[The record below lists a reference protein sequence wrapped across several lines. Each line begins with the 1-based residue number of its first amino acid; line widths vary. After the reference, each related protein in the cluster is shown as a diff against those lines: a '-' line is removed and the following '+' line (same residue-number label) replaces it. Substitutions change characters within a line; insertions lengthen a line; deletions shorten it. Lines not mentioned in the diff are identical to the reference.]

1 MKTQTTLAQLQ
12 TLIATYVDRN
22 KIANTTFEA
31 TKNNIVGLVDKIGK
45 IVTLD
50 TSFFDKLTEMNGE
63 DLPLGKTIE
72 EYYMD
77 LVKPYEFAREDSNED
92 TLKFY
97 SPSHR
102 PVAYS
107 YSLGKKTFPISIPN
121 DDIERAVN
129 NIAEYEVIVGQITK
143 RLNDSVA
150 IWKYGVKRELL
161 GKIIDM
167 VEEAQTSG
175 EDVTGAQAYDE
186 GNLYASEGKSY
197 IAVATTTDEL
207 TIAQAVDSGILVEL
221 KMKKVLPI
229 PTDTE
234 TGENFIQACLEA
246 VEVASDVS
254 EGYSLNGNTI
264 GAEMGLRLYVKQGV
278 MPSVQ
283 VKTIAGAFHKDEL
296 VIPAKLKVI
305 KDFGKTTSSN
315 CYAVLMDSRGARL
328 HEGYNAVREQF
339 NGAGDFLTLF
349 HHLECTAFASRNT
362 FLTIFVAE

>member
-1 MKTQTTLAQLQ
+1 MKTQTTLKQLE
-12 TLIATYVDRN
+12 TLIASYVARN
-22 KIANTTFEA
+22 KIANTTFNA

-50 TSFFDKLTEMNGE
+50 TGFFDKLPEMNGE
-63 DLPLGKTIE
+63 DLPLGKTVE

-77 LVKPYEFAREDSNED
+77 LIKPYEFARDASHEN

-129 NIAEYEVIVGQITK
+129 NIAEYEVVVAQITK

-150 IWKYGVKRELL
+150 VWKYGVKRELL
-161 GKIIDM
+161 GSIAEF
-167 VEEAQTSG
+167 VNTEYTGATAVTQAQTYTEGATYSNSG
-175 EDVTGAQAYDE
+175 HT
-186 GNLYASEGKSY
+186 Y
-197 IAVATTTDEL
+197 IAVATTTENS
-207 TIAQAVDSGILVEL
+207 TIANAVADGVLVEL
-221 KMKKVLPI
+221 KMKRVLPI
-229 PTDTE
+229 PTDE
-234 TGENFIQACLEA
+234 SSGENFIQACLEA
-246 VEVASDVS
+246 VEIASDVS

-264 GAEMGLRLYVKQGV
+264 GAENGLRLYVKQGV
-278 MPSVQ
+278 MPAVQ
-283 VKTIAGAFHKDEL
+283 VKTIAGAFHKEEL
-296 VIPAKLKVI
+296 AIPAELKVI
-305 KDFGKTTSSN
+305 KDFGSTLVN
-315 CYAVLMDSRGARL
+315 CYAILMDARGARL

-362 FLTIFVAE
+362 FLTIFVSA